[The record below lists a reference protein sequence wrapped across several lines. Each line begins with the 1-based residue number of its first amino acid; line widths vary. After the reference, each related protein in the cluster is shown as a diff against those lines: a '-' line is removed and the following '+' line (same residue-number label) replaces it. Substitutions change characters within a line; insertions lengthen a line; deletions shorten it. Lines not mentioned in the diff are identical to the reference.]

1 MAKKKKNLN
10 KTQKIGEF
18 KKFRLKFKKG
28 NIGEKILTLFMFLI
42 ILIFVGMISF
52 ISYIVFTAPEFDAE
66 KLYTKEASIIYDAK
80 GNEIAR
86 LGTENRERV
95 TYDDLPEVFVD
106 ALIATEDSRFFQ
118 HKGVDMA
125 RFLIATFGQLMGHSG
140 AGGAS
145 TLTMQIA
152 KQRINGFED
161 TGIKGI
167 IRKFSDIYISVF
179 KLEKNYTKE
188 QIIELYVNIPQ
199 LGSVFGIEQA
209 SQRYF
214 GKSISEVSLSEAAL
228 LAGLFQAPSA
238 YSPFNSVEKAE
249 ARRNQVLNLME
260 RHGYITSE
268 ECELAKSIKV
278 ENLIIKNQPAKNK
291 YQGYINTV
299 IEEVKKRT
307 GHDPYLVPMKI
318 YSTMLPDKQDYVND
332 IYNGKTDFKWPNDAI
347 QAGIVVT
354 DVDTGAV
361 VAVGAN
367 RETGELIYN
376 YATMAKRHP
385 GSSAKPIFDYGP
397 AIEYLNW
404 STGTTIVDDE
414 YTYSNGGYM
423 KNWDNK
429 YRGIMTVKTALAASR
444 NIPALQ
450 AFQAVKQSDINKFV
464 TGLGITPEY
473 DSTGFIN
480 ESHSIGGFD
489 GVSPLQM
496 SAAYGAFARGGVYI
510 EPYSFTKVEYID
522 NGEIY
527 TVTPEKRTVMSE
539 ATAYMINM
547 ILKYAVTSGNV
558 SAGTKSNTDIASKT
572 GTSTVD
578 SAAIKSLG
586 IKTSQSIIGNSW
598 QISYSPKYV
607 CAVWVGYK
615 DLITK
620 EHYLTSTVGGGAR
633 KKISQMLTKGIQ
645 ESGYTW
651 KKPSSV
657 VTATIELETIPL
669 SLASDY
675 TPTNLKSVE
684 YFKSGTVPDEVSSRF
699 SQLSNP
705 TNLKAN
711 YNINSVDLSWT
722 PIKTPDA
729 ININYLTDYYKEGY
743 KTFADKY
750 LQNRLKYNEENI
762 GTIGYEIYISNSS
775 GGYTSLGFTTNSN
788 FTYNGTLSEQRK
800 FMVKASYSKFKDNM
814 SSGVT
819 VSVAPTGDIT
829 PTATNNWRIELNGG
843 TMTVQ
848 EYYDF
853 INKGN
858 SPIKVI
864 DSGYDVTKQATIKTT
879 CTDSE
884 DNPVSNCDTLN
895 CNNGYIVQHSA
906 TYNGKTRIVT
916 RTLTEGC

>member
-1 MAKKKKNLN
+1 MR
-10 KTQKIGEF
+10 Q
-18 KKFRLKFKKG
+18 
-28 NIGEKILTLFMFLI
+28 
-42 ILIFVGMISF
+42 
-52 ISYIVFTAPEFDAE
+52 
-66 KLYTKEASIIYDAK
+66 
-80 GNEIAR
+80 
-86 LGTENRERV
+86 
-95 TYDDLPEVFVD
+95 
-106 ALIATEDSRFFQ
+106 
-118 HKGVDMA
+118 
-125 RFLIATFGQLMGHSG
+125 
-140 AGGAS
+140 
-145 TLTMQIA
+145 
-152 KQRINGFED
+152 
-161 TGIKGI
+161 
-167 IRKFSDIYISVF
+167 
-179 KLEKNYTKE
+179 
-188 QIIELYVNIPQ
+188 
-199 LGSVFGIEQA
+199 
-209 SQRYF
+209 
-214 GKSISEVSLSEAAL
+214 
-228 LAGLFQAPSA
+228 
-238 YSPFNSVEKAE
+238 
-249 ARRNQVLNLME
+249 
-260 RHGYITSE
+260 
-268 ECELAKSIKV
+268 
-278 ENLIIKNQPAKNK
+278 
-291 YQGYINTV
+291 
-299 IEEVKKRT
+299 
-307 GHDPYLVPMKI
+307 
-318 YSTMLPDKQDYVND
+318 
-332 IYNGKTDFKWPNDAI
+332 
-347 QAGIVVT
+347 
-354 DVDTGAV
+354 
-361 VAVGAN
+361 
-367 RETGELIYN
+367 
-376 YATMAKRHP
+376 
-385 GSSAKPIFDYGP
+385 
-397 AIEYLNW
+397 
-404 STGTTIVDDE
+404 
-414 YTYSNGGYM
+414 
-423 KNWDNK
+423 
-429 YRGIMTVKTALAASR
+429 ALAQSR
-444 NIPALQ
+444 NIPAIQ

-699 SQLSNP
+699 SELSNP

-762 GTIGYEIYISNSS
+762 GNIGYEIYISNSS

-788 FTYNGTLSEQRK
+788 FTYNGSLSEQRT
-800 FMVKASYSKFKDNM
+800 FMVKSSYSKFKDNM
-814 SSGVT
+814 SSGIT

-853 INKGN
+853 INQGN

-864 DSGYDVTKQATIKTT
+864 DSGYDVTKQATINTT

-884 DNPVSNCDTLN
+884 DKPISNCDTLN